1 MSATVCQSCG
11 AKIRESCTRCPRC
24 RAFIVAAPE
33 AGGAG
38 SPVTF
43 RVNPTMALVVAVV
56 CAIPAVMWWSRTPV
70 PQARTPARA
79 VRPASPPPGAPPPT
93 VIEDAAKLPAL
104 PAPKPSQGLPSD
116 SQSADAAT
124 ALSLHRA
131 VLEQDPLNAA
141 AVYGVGR
148 ALLILGRSREALGPL
163 QQAAQ
168 LRPGD
173 WATTFTYGRA
183 LMAVEDFPAAV
194 GVFRNARVIAPNEPA
209 SIANLAMALLR
220 MGDRPGAAREFA
232 AAIRLDGRDPALRL
246 GLAISLDAAGQD
258 SDAASA
264 YREYLRLTPAGPE
277 ADRINARLSYL
288 SGGRRST

>member
-1 MSATVCQSCG
+1 
-11 AKIRESCTRCPRC
+11 
-24 RAFIVAAPE
+24 
-33 AGGAG
+33 
-38 SPVTF
+38 
-43 RVNPTMALVVAVV
+43 MALVVAVV
-56 CAIPAVMWWSRTPV
+56 CAIPAVMWWSRAPV
-70 PQARTPARA
+70 PPARTPNSARV
-79 VRPASPPPGAPPPT
+79 VRPAGEPRVAPVPP

-104 PAPKPSQGLPSD
+104 PRPQLSQGLPSD
-116 SQSADAAT
+116 SRSGDAAT

-131 VLEQDPLNAA
+131 VLEQDPQNAA

-148 ALLILGRSREALGPL
+148 ALLILGRPREALGPL
-163 QQAAQ
+163 QQAVQ

-183 LMAVEDFPAAV
+183 LMAAEDFPAAATA
-194 GVFRNARVIAPNEPA
+194 FRNARVMAPDEPA
-209 SIANLAMALLR
+209 STANLAMALLR

-232 AAIRLDGRDPALRL
+232 AAIALDGRDTSLRL

-277 ADRINARLSYL
+277 ADRISARLSYL